1 MEPFIIDFYNEMPYG
16 VNVIENM
23 NKELIKIQDENSM
36 LNDKVLDLKKLIE
49 NNSRLHEL
57 EIIKKELQ
65 ILKLKRKKKSF
76 GCF

>member
-23 NKELIKIQDENSM
+23 NKELIKIQDENSI
-36 LNDKVLDLKKLIE
+36 LNDKVLDLKRLIE
-49 NNSRLHEL
+49 NNNRLHEL
-57 EIIKKELQ
+57 EIMVKELQ

>member
-36 LNDKVLDLKKLIE
+36 LNDKVLDLKRLIE
-49 NNSRLHEL
+49 NNNRLHEL
-57 EIIKKELQ
+57 EIMVKELQ

>member
-57 EIIKKELQ
+57 EIMIKELQ

>member
-57 EIIKKELQ
+57 EIMVKELQ